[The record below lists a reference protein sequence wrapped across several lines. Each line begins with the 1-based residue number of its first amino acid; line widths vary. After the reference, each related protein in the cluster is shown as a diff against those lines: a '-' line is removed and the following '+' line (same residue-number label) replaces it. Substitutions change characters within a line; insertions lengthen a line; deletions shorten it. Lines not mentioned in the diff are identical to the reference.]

1 MMGPHPADR
10 HRETSLMPASPPPSP
25 TAQPNTLMVTLQI
38 ISVVFYTFVAF
49 LCIGLPIAVLPGY
62 VHDQLGF
69 SAVVAGLTIG
79 SQYLAT
85 LLSRPMAGRI
95 CDTIGT
101 KRAVVYGMVGI
112 AVSGGLTLIA
122 ALLEPWPAIS
132 LGILIVSRLFLGVSQ
147 GLIGVGSIS
156 WCIGKVGAEHT
167 AKAISWN
174 GIASYGAIAI
184 GAPLG
189 YLMSREWGFF
199 TLGIALTA
207 MASLALLVIRKQPSI
222 AVLKG
227 ERLPFWSV
235 FGRIAPYGASL
246 TLASIGYGT
255 MTTFITLFYVSRG
268 WEGAAWCMSV
278 FGVCFIA
285 ARLLFIGAINRLGG
299 YISAMLCMGI
309 ETLGLLLL
317 WLAPGTEFALAGA
330 GLTGLGLSLV
340 YPALGV
346 EAIKRVPATSRSA
359 GLSAYAVFFDLALAI
374 AGPIMGAIAL
384 GLGYASIFFFAS
396 LLSLAGFGLTWML
409 SRRPRL

>member
-1 MMGPHPADR
+1 M
-10 HRETSLMPASPPPSP
+10 TI
-25 TAQPNTLMVTLQI
+25 TLQI
-38 ISVVFYTFVAF
+38 VSIVLYTFIAF

-69 SAVVAGLTIG
+69 SAVIAGLTIG

-85 LLSRPMAGRI
+85 LLSRPLAGRV

-101 KRAVVYGMVGI
+101 KLAIVYGMSGI
-112 AVSGGLTLIA
+112 AISGVLTA
-122 ALLEPWPAIS
+122 MATLLESVPLWS
-132 LGILIVSRLFLGVSQ
+132 LTILIVARLFIGVSQ

-156 WCIGKVGAEHT
+156 WCIGKVGPEHT
-167 AKAISWN
+167 ARAISWN

-189 YLMSREWGFF
+189 YVMTRELGFF
-199 TLGIALTA
+199 SLGIALTA
-207 MASLALLVIRKQPSI
+207 MAVVALAIIRKKPSI
-222 AVLKG
+222 PVIKG

-235 FGRIAPYGASL
+235 FGRIAPYGVSL

-268 WEGAAWCMSV
+268 WEGAAYCLSV
-278 FGVCFIA
+278 FGVCFIL

-299 YISAMLCMGI
+299 YTSAIVCMGI
-309 ETLGLLLL
+309 ETLGLVLL
-317 WLAPGTEFALAGA
+317 WISPNTGFALAGA

-346 EAIKRVPATSRSA
+346 EAIKQVPMSSRSA

-374 AGPIMGAIAL
+374 AGPVMGAIAL
-384 GLGYASIFFFAS
+384 GMGYASIFFFAS
-396 LLSLAGFGLTWML
+396 LLSIGGLMLTVML
-409 SRRPRL
+409 SRRPRT